1 MIAILLLSIIL
12 GLRHGMDPDHL
23 TAIDGLSRFR
33 PKASNGLYFALGH
46 GLVVTALT
54 VGIGATLAEH
64 AEPFAP
70 WLLILIGAINLWK
83 LVCRPRVVAPTKY
96 PAIAQPFL
104 FGMLLAAGF
113 ETSSQLSVFLLASHT
128 NPFLLGAAFT
138 LGMVVTDGMDGLLA
152 SSTQRRAVDG
162 KPNALVASQVLGL
175 VVVLFSFGLGG
186 TELMGF
192 DTGHIALPVG
202 LVLFAIVIAT
212 RLMGRSDVRFPTAE
226 IILER
231 LGINPLK
238 A

>member
-1 MIAILLLSIIL
+1 MTAILLLSLIL

-33 PKASNGLYFALGH
+33 PKAFNGLYFALGH

-54 VGIGATLAEH
+54 VGIGATLAEY

-83 LVCRPRVVAPTKY
+83 LICRSRFVAQANSPV
-96 PAIAQPFL
+96 IVQPFL
-104 FGMLLAAGF
+104 LGMLLAAGF

-138 LGMVVTDGMDGLLA
+138 FGMVITDGLDGFLA
-152 SSTQRRAVDG
+152 ASTQRRAVG
-162 KPNALVASQVLGL
+162 GNPNAQVASQTLGL
-175 VVVLFSFGLGG
+175 IVVLFSFGLG
-186 TELMGF
+186 TVELMGF
-192 DTGHIALPVG
+192 DTAHIDLPVG
-202 LVLFAIVIAT
+202 LVLFALVIAT
-212 RLMGRSDVRFPTAE
+212 RVMGKNEARFPAAE

-231 LGINPLK
+231 MGINPLK

>member
-1 MIAILLLSIIL
+1 MIAILLLSLIL

-96 PAIAQPFL
+96 PL
-104 FGMLLAAGF
+104 TLL
-113 ETSSQLSVFLLASHT
+113 TPIKT
-128 NPFLLGAAFT
+128 P
-138 LGMVVTDGMDGLLA
+138 
-152 SSTQRRAVDG
+152 
-162 KPNALVASQVLGL
+162 
-175 VVVLFSFGLGG
+175 
-186 TELMGF
+186 
-192 DTGHIALPVG
+192 
-202 LVLFAIVIAT
+202 
-212 RLMGRSDVRFPTAE
+212 
-226 IILER
+226 
-231 LGINPLK
+231 
-238 A
+238 